1 MFMSDSQ
8 CTTSLQRL
16 NQRRQSS
23 LQAVGW
29 GHPITTG
36 LPTIDLF
43 FSGELLERADA
54 DGDYRERLV
63 RLSGTGACTLPPPFT
78 ATAPAA
84 AIFDRPPGEGVV
96 NFLLCQQAIKYDP
109 AFDGLYPRI
118 ARAAATECHFWLS
131 RDPGFPWATELVRE
145 RLAAA
150 FTAAG
155 LDPARCLHIVEWL
168 PRDQFWG
175 LMERMDIYLDL
186 PAFSGYTTAWQ
197 AAHCGLPI
205 VTCEGPA
212 MRQRLAAGLLRRCGI
227 IETIAATP
235 EEYVATAAALADAP
249 ARRARLRQQLR
260 EAVVLT
266 DQDLT
271 VVRAFETALL
281 AGLATRQP

>member
-63 RLSGTGACTLPPPFT
+63 RLPGTGACTLPPPFT

-96 NFLLCQQAIKYDP
+96 NFLLCQQAIRPSTGSIPGLPGPRRRSATSGSRETRAFPGQPSWSGSDSPPPSPPPASTRPVACTSSSGCRGTSSGDSWSGWIFILICRHFRGTPPHGRRPIAACRSSPAKDP
-109 AFDGLYPRI
+109 PCGNDWRQDCY
-118 ARAAATECHFWLS
+118 AAAGSS
-131 RDPGFPWATELVRE
+131 RPSP
-145 RLAAA
+145 
-150 FTAAG
+150 
-155 LDPARCLHIVEWL
+155 
-168 PRDQFWG
+168 PR
-175 LMERMDIYLDL
+175 
-186 PAFSGYTTAWQ
+186 
-197 AAHCGLPI
+197 
-205 VTCEGPA
+205 
-212 MRQRLAAGLLRRCGI
+212 RRS
-227 IETIAATP
+227 TWP
-235 EEYVATAAALADAP
+235 
-249 ARRARLRQQLR
+249 R
-260 EAVVLT
+260 
-266 DQDLT
+266 
-271 VVRAFETALL
+271 
-281 AGLATRQP
+281 RQPWPTPRPAAPDFASSCAKRWY